1 MVHSSV
7 DTRPDVRAPSLAT
20 QHVLERAQEEQDVL
34 AARGVTHGPDAPHLA
49 LQRTEGGTDL
59 DAEVIEERAPHA
71 QVVDAVGNEHG
82 REHRQAAPRPLLAEE
97 APPQRGDAP
106 AQRGALQAMPRE
118 AWLEPFLRDRAQRRA
133 QAI

>member
-1 MVHSSV
+1 MAPSSV

-59 DAEVIEERAPHA
+59 DAEVVEERAPHA

-82 REHRQAAPRPLLAEE
+82 REHRQAALGRLLAAE
-97 APPQRGDAP
+97 AHAARGEP
-106 AQRGALQAMPRE
+106 SPTRLAL
-118 AWLEPFLRDRAQRRA
+118 
-133 QAI
+133 